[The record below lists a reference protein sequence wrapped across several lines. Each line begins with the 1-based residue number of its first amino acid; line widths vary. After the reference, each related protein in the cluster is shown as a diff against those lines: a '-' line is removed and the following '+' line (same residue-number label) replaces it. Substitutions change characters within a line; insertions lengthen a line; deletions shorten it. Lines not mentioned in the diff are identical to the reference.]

1 MRRQATFFYR
11 SARFAS
17 QKKNRSPLATIHDKS
32 FLTAKQKYRSRL
44 TTKTAIKIKVKACFC
59 DE

>member
-1 MRRQATFFYR
+1 MRRQATFFL
-11 SARFAS
+11 SFCAICVA
-17 QKKNRSPLATIHDKS
+17 KKNRSPLATIHDKS

>member
-1 MRRQATFFYR
+1 MRHQAAFSIVLYDSR
-11 SARFAS
+11 R
-17 QKKNRSPLATIHDKS
+17 KKNRSPLATIHDKS

>member
-1 MRRQATFFYR
+1 MRRQAAFFLSFCAIR
-11 SARFAS
+11 VA
-17 QKKNRSPLATIHDKS
+17 KKNRSPLATIHDKS

-44 TTKTAIKIKVKACFC
+44 TTKTAIKIKVKTCFC